1 MIKAALSERRSL
13 LSSGG
18 ATVSASPGWALK
30 ALKAFLVYSAG
41 QPVKSAQK
49 WNLLLSDME
58 LLETAG
64 NVIWPVLITVNDH
77 RPA

>member
-13 LSSGG
+13 LRVRRCHCFSLSRLGLEG
-18 ATVSASPGWALK
+18 LEG
-30 ALKAFLVYSAG
+30 FLVYSAG

-49 WNLLLSDME
+49 WNLFLSDME

-64 NVIWPVLITVNDH
+64 GLWETLFGQC
-77 RPA
+77 